1 MQRKEAILLAATEHF
16 GRYGFRGASL
26 RDIARDAGVSLT
38 LLNHHFGSK
47 ASLLSAAVDSHRRQL
62 EERSAALAAVQRA
75 GAGTWGIHELVQAW
89 VRSAAAHAAT
99 ADGRR
104 FLQLVARISEDTSHE
119 FDPEVQARVDAP
131 ALAFTEALHRCR
143 PEASRRAAESAC
155 LWLRGAVSRFLLGA
169 QRLSEP
175 PSGDDVAV
183 DIDQADESRL
193 VSFLSAGI
201 EAALDAPPTVSPASV
216 IDAPHATQESALAE

>member
-47 ASLLSAAVDSHRRQL
+47 ASLLSAAVDSHRRL
-62 EERSAALAAVQRA
+62 LDERTSALSAVQHA
-75 GAGTWGIHELVQAW
+75 GPGSWGVHELVQAW
-89 VRSAAAHAAT
+89 VRSAAANAAT
-99 ADGRR
+99 AEGRR
-104 FLQLVARISEDTSHE
+104 FLQLVTRISEDTSHE
-119 FDPEVQARVDAP
+119 FDPDVQTRVDAP
-131 ALAFTEALHRCR
+131 ARAFVEALQRCR

-175 PSGDDVAV
+175 HVEDGVAV
-183 DIDQADESRL
+183 DIDQDDETRL
-193 VSFLSAGI
+193 VSFLAAGI
-201 EAALDAPPTVSPASV
+201 EAALDAPTTAHAAGV
-216 IDAPHATQESALAE
+216 IDAQESALAE